1 MKKRLVAAFLAAAL
15 VGSMAQPPAASADMT
30 ERRERQMREARD
42 LPSKALEALN
52 AQDADRA
59 IALYT
64 KAIESGAF
72 RSEPETLGQ
81 LYLERATA
89 YRQKN
94 DCVSAIADFTKA
106 AELIRKGDVYFGRAA
121 CYIEQNQEDK
131 ALADF
136 NLAIGVDPE
145 APAYRKSRC
154 ILLFNRM
161 DYAGALPDC
170 EKALAAAPNDKNL
183 LLASSQAAEQSGN
196 RARAAELYRKLLAA
210 DPGNPVATEGLK
222 RVGL

>member
-1 MKKRLVAAFLAAAL
+1 MKKSFVAALLAAAL
-15 VGSMAQPPAASADMT
+15 VGTMAQPFVASADLS

-64 KAIESGAF
+64 RAIDSGAF
-72 RSEPETLGQ
+72 RNEPETLGQ
-81 LYLERATA
+81 LYLERANA
-89 YRQKN
+89 HLMKN
-94 DCVSAIADFTKA
+94 DCNAAIADFTKA
-106 AELIRKGDVYFGRAA
+106 AEYIRKGEIFFRRAS
-121 CYIEQNQEDK
+121 CYMDMNQEDR

-136 NLAIGVDPE
+136 GLAIEADPE

-161 DYAGALPDC
+161 NYAAALPDC

-183 LLASSQAAEQSGN
+183 MLATSQAAEQTGN
-196 RARAAELYRKLLAA
+196 RARAAELYRRLLAA
-210 DPGNPVATEGLK
+210 EPGNAVAAEGLK
-222 RVGL
+222 RVGM

>member
-15 VGSMAQPPAASADMT
+15 VGTIAQPLVASADMT

-64 KAIESGAF
+64 RAIESGVF

-89 YRQKN
+89 HRLKN
-94 DCVSAIADFTKA
+94 DCTSAIADFTKA
-106 AELIRKGDVYFGRAA
+106 AEYIRKGDIFFG
-121 CYIEQNQEDK
+121 QEDK

-136 NLAIGVDPE
+136 GLAIEADPE

-154 ILLFNRM
+154 IMLFNKM
-161 DYAGALPDC
+161 DYAAALPDC

-183 LLASSQAAEQSGN
+183 LLATSQAAEQTGN
-196 RARAAELYRKLLAA
+196 RARAAELYRRLLAA
-210 DPGNPVATEGLK
+210 EPGNPVATEGLK
-222 RVGL
+222 RVGI

>member
-15 VGSMAQPPAASADMT
+15 VGTIAQPLVASADMT

-64 KAIESGAF
+64 RAIESGVF

-89 YRQKN
+89 HRLKN
-94 DCVSAIADFTKA
+94 DCTSAIADF
-106 AELIRKGDVYFGRAA
+106 
-121 CYIEQNQEDK
+121 
-131 ALADF
+131 
-136 NLAIGVDPE
+136 
-145 APAYRKSRC
+145 
-154 ILLFNRM
+154 
-161 DYAGALPDC
+161 
-170 EKALAAAPNDKNL
+170 
-183 LLASSQAAEQSGN
+183 
-196 RARAAELYRKLLAA
+196 
-210 DPGNPVATEGLK
+210 
-222 RVGL
+222 

>member
-1 MKKRLVAAFLAAAL
+1 MKTRFVAAFLAAAL
-15 VGSMAQPPAASADMT
+15 AVTMALPQLASADMT

-42 LPSKALEALN
+42 LPSKALDALN

-64 KAIESGAF
+64 KAIESGVF

-89 YRQKN
+89 HRMKN
-94 DCVSAIADFTKA
+94 DCTSAIADFTKA
-106 AELIRKGDVYFGRAA
+106 AEYIRKGDIFFGRAA
-121 CYIEQNQEDK
+121 CYLEMNQEDK

-136 NLAIGVDPE
+136 GLAIEADPE

-154 ILLFNRM
+154 ILLFNKM
-161 DYAGALPDC
+161 DYTAALPDC

-183 LLASSQAAEQSGN
+183 LLATSQAAEQTGN
-196 RARAAELYRKLLAA
+196 RSRAAELYRRLQAA

-222 RVGL
+222 RAGS